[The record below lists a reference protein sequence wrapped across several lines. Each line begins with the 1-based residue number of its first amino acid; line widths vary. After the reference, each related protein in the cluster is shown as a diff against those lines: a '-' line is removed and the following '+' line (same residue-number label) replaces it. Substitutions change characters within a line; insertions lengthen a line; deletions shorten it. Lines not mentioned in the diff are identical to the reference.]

1 MDLTT
6 HLFNE
11 PKRSE
16 LPFVY
21 LTNHDLPLYGGSNLL
36 KALVSFIV

>member
-1 MDLTT
+1 MDLTS
-6 HLFNE
+6 LFNE
-11 PKRSE
+11 PQRSE

-36 KALVSFIV
+36 KALVRHFIV